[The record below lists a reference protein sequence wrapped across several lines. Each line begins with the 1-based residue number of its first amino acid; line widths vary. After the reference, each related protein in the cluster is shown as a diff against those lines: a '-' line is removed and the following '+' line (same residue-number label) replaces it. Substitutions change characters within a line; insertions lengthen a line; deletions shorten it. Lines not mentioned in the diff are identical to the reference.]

1 MVKAAK
7 KSEEKAPSANIY
19 YSPGK
24 RGFYNDLV
32 HKKSQIPKDAIAITQ
47 EHYDVLLAE
56 QSKGKSIGV
65 DEFNRPVSADPVL
78 SLRDKA
84 LVLKGL
90 RKQKE
95 SAGFKYGSVTFP
107 SDEKTE
113 MRLTAAASIASADPS
128 YAIKNWTT
136 DGGKTFSDIDGA
148 TINEILA
155 KMARHHAACFAAEAL
170 VANELGSLETR
181 EAISAAFEKAYSKSI

>member
-1 MVKAAK
+1 MAKTAK
-7 KSEEKAPSANIY
+7 KAEEQTTTGNIY

-24 RGFYNDLV
+24 KGFYNDMV

-47 EHYDVLLAE
+47 EHYDTLLAE

-65 DEFNRPVSADPVL
+65 DELNRPVAAEPVL

-95 SAGFKYGSVTFP
+95 SAGFKHSGAIFP

-113 MRLTAAASIASADPS
+113 MRLTAAASIASVDPG
-128 YAIKNWTT
+128 YKIQNWTT
-136 DGGKTFSDIDGA
+136 DGGKTFSDIEGEA
-148 TINEILA
+148 INEILA
-155 KMARHHAACFAAEAL
+155 KMARHHATCFAAEAL

-181 EAISAAFEKAYSKSI
+181 EAISTAFEKAYSKSI